1 MITQQLRAYGVKFA
15 AVEVLQGLSMVHN
28 MALVRASICELSS
41 VGERRRALADAGVRK
56 ISIRASQ
63 AQRPSNQIVRKCHVT
78 GRCVFIGTR

>member
-1 MITQQLRAYGVKFA
+1 MRMRSLWIAQRLKPGSQYDAGASVA
-15 AVEVLQGLSMVHN
+15 S
-28 MALVRASICELSS
+28 RASICELSS

-56 ISIRASQ
+56 NYIRASM

>member
-28 MALVRASICELSS
+28 MALVRASICKLSS
-41 VGERRRALADAGVRK
+41 VGERRRALADAVRK
-56 ISIRASQ
+56 IYIRASQ